1 MKELPRQSVYR
12 IEISPASDRDLEKLK
27 GRIRR
32 QDFER
37 LRDAVRSLAE
47 EPRPQGVRK
56 VKGAERAY
64 RIRVGSYRVVYEV
77 YDSDNLVLIMQVALR
92 SETTYRQ

>member
-1 MKELPRQSVYR
+1 MFRLEV
-12 IEISPASDRDLEKLK
+12 SPAAERDIERLK

-37 LRDAVRSLAE
+37 LRVAIRSLAN
-47 EPRPQGVRK
+47 EPRPHGVRK
-56 VKGAERAY
+56 IKGAEKAY

-77 YDSDNLVLIMQVALR
+77 YDNEQLVLILQVAR
-92 SETTYRQ
+92 RTETTYRS

>member
-1 MKELPRQSVYR
+1 MYR
-12 IEISPASDRDLEKLK
+12 IEVSPAADRDLEKLK
-27 GRIRR
+27 GRIRE

-37 LRDAVRSLAE
+37 LRIAVGGLAE

-56 VKGAERAY
+56 IKGEERAY

-77 YDSDNLVLIMQVALR
+77 YDNDKLVLILQIVRR

>member
-1 MKELPRQSVYR
+1 MYKLEV
-12 IEISPASDRDLEKLK
+12 SPAADRELEKLK

-37 LRDAVRSLAE
+37 LRDAVRGLAK
-47 EPRPQGVRK
+47 EPCPQGGRK
-56 VKGAERAY
+56 IRGTEKAY
-64 RIRVGSYRVVYEV
+64 HIRVGSYRVVYEV
-77 YDSDNLVLIMQVALR
+77 YDNNNLVLILQVARR

>member
-1 MKELPRQSVYR
+1 MYR
-12 IEISPASDRDLEKLK
+12 IEVSPAADRDLEKLK

-37 LRDAVRSLAE
+37 LRAAIGGLAR
-47 EPRPQGVRK
+47 EPRPYAVRK
-56 VKGAERAY
+56 IKGETQAY

-77 YDSDNLVLIMQVALR
+77 YAKDNLVLILQVARR
-92 SETTYRQ
+92 SETIYRY